1 MLNCDCLKVLSK
13 LVIDNTIT
21 SFDSIDFLA
30 GQVILVDKPLGWTSF
45 DVVNKLRFMLKK
57 QLNVKNIKVGH
68 AGTLDPLATG
78 LVVVCTGKATKT
90 IDSLLGQQKRYVA
103 QLKFGETTPSF
114 DAETEVDGVYDYQSI
129 TLESLTDVLKNH
141 FTGEIQQ
148 IPPSY
153 SAKSVDGKRA
163 YKMARKGQEVIIP
176 AQTVTIHSVAVT
188 RFDLPIAEIDVTCS
202 KGTYIRALANDIGKK
217 LNSGAY
223 LVGLHRTESGNFSSK
238 NALTIEDF
246 QEKLRQKAI

>member
-1 MLNCDCLKVLSK
+1 M
-13 LVIDNTIT
+13 VIDNTIT

-78 LVVVCTGKATKT
+78 LVVICTGKATKT

-103 QLKFGETTPSF
+103 QLKFGATTPSF
-114 DAETEVDGVYDYQSI
+114 DAETEVDAVYDYQTI
-129 TLESLTDVLKNH
+129 TIDGLIDVIKNH

-148 IPPSY
+148 VPPSF
-153 SAKSVDGKRA
+153 SAKSVDGTRA

-176 AQTVTIHSVAVT
+176 AQTITIHSIMVT
-188 RFDLPIAEIDVTCS
+188 NFELPVAEIDVTCS

-217 LNSGAY
+217 LHSGAY
-223 LVGLHRTESGNFSSK
+223 LVGLRRTESGNFSSK
-238 NALTIEDF
+238 YALTIEDF
-246 QEKLRQKAI
+246 QEKLRQKVI